1 MATDL
6 ERAYKALSAKTG
18 IYKTLWQYYDGD
30 HPLVYTN
37 KRLEEIFAGLDAKFI
52 ENWCAVVID
61 SIADRVILSGFTAGD
76 DGTTQKL
83 DSLWDSVELNL
94 EADDAHLCTFVTGEA
109 FLIVWPDEDNQ
120 VQAYYN
126 DSRLCHVFYDAENPR
141 KKSFAAKWWD
151 DVDGYRRLTLYYPDR
166 LEYYKSNKKAE
177 NISSAKAFQPDEEM
191 PTAPNPYGEIPVF
204 HFRTERR
211 TIKSELANAIPL
223 QNGIN
228 KLLLDMMVAAE
239 FGALK
244 QKWVISNAEI
254 LGKLKNAPNEI
265 WSLPAGDGIGQQTQV
280 GEFAAT
286 DLSNYL
292 AAIDKLALAIGIIT
306 RTPKHYFFAQGGDPS
321 GESLIAMEAPLNKK
335 AQDRIARLTST
346 WRKVAQFALLIQGVA
361 IPETEITP
369 VFEKPET
376 VQPRTQ
382 AEIREIGARTGIPLV
397 TLLRDEGWSE
407 DQIRQME
414 DDKVQEQAAA
424 QTGLA
429 GALVEAQ
436 RRFDQ
441 GQDNA

>member
-6 ERAYKALSAKTG
+6 ERAYKALSTKTST
-18 IYKTLWQYYDGD
+18 YKTLWQYYDGD

-37 KRLEEIFAGLDAKFI
+37 KRLEEIFAGLDAKFT
-52 ENWCAVVID
+52 ENWCAVVVD

-76 DGTTQKL
+76 DATTKKL
-83 DSLWDSVELNL
+83 DSLWSDIELNL

-109 FLIVWPDEDNQ
+109 FLIVWPDEDNRI
-120 VQAYYN
+120 QAYYN
-126 DSRLCHVFYDAENPR
+126 DSRLCHVFYDSENPR

-166 LEYYKSNKKAE
+166 LEYYVSNKKAE

-211 TIKSELANAIPL
+211 TIKSELDNAIPL

-239 FGALK
+239 YGAFR
-244 QKWVISNAEI
+244 QKYVISNAQS

-265 WSLPAGDGIGQQTQV
+265 WDLPAGDGVGQQTQV
-280 GEFAAT
+280 GEFSAT

-292 AAIDKLALAIGIIT
+292 EAIDKLAQAIGIIT
-306 RTPKHYFFAQGGDPS
+306 RTPKHYFFSQSGDPS
-321 GESLIAMEAPLNKK
+321 GEALIAMEAPLNKK

-346 WRKVAQFALLIQGVA
+346 WRKIAAFALQVQGVA
-361 IPETEITP
+361 VPETEITP
-369 VFEKPET
+369 IFEKPET

-382 AEIREIGARTGIPLV
+382 AEIREISARTGIPLI
-397 TLLRDEGWSE
+397 TLLRDEGWTE
-407 DQIRQME
+407 EQIAQME
-414 DDKVQEQAAA
+414 DDKAQETAAA

-429 GALVEAQ
+429 SALVEAQ

-441 GQDNA
+441 GQG

>member
-6 ERAYKALSAKTG
+6 ERAYKALNAKTNT
-18 IYKTLWQYYDGD
+18 YKTLWQYYDGD

-52 ENWCAVVID
+52 ENWCAVVVD

-83 DSLWDSVELNL
+83 DALWDSVELNL

-120 VQAYYN
+120 IQAYYN

-141 KKSFAAKWWD
+141 KKSFATKWWD
-151 DVDGYRRLTLYYPDR
+151 DVNGYRRLTLYYPDR
-166 LEYYKSNKKAE
+166 LEYYVSNKKAE
-177 NISSAKAFQPDEEM
+177 NISSAKAFQLDEKM
-191 PTAPNPYGEIPVF
+191 PTAENPYKEIPVF

-211 TIKSELANAIPL
+211 TIKSELDNAIPL

-239 FGALK
+239 YGAFR
-244 QKWVISNAEI
+244 QKWVISNAQN

-265 WSLPAGDGIGQQTQV
+265 WDLPSGDGVGQQTQV
-280 GEFAAT
+280 GEFSAT

-292 AAIDKLALAIGIIT
+292 EAIDKLAQAIGIIT

-321 GESLIAMEAPLNKK
+321 GEALIAMEAPLNKK

-346 WRKVAQFALLIQGVA
+346 WRKVAAFALQVQGVA
-361 IPETEITP
+361 VPETTITP

-382 AEIREIGARTGIPLV
+382 AETREIGARTGIPLT

-407 DQIRQME
+407 EQLRQME
-414 DDKVQEQAAA
+414 DDKAQEQAAA

-441 GQDNA
+441 NAVS